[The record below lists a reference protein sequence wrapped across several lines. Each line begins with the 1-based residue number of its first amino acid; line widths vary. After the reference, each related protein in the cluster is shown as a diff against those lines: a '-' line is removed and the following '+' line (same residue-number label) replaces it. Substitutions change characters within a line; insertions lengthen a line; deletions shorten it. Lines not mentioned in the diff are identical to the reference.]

1 MQKLLILAYFI
12 VGSVKDFMKSSHKTS
27 LVSVVE
33 KDKYFCTDFIS
44 PVVVIEIYGLKGAI
58 EAAIGGVL

>member
-1 MQKLLILAYFI
+1 
-12 VGSVKDFMKSSHKTS
+12 MKSSHKTS

-44 PVVVIEIYGLKGAI
+44 LVVVIEIYGLKGAI